1 MKSVNYTPEMEQ
13 AIKAASPLD
22 IAKAKDL
29 AEKLGRKPRSIIA
42 KAISMGLPY
51 NAAKPTRKDGSPVV
65 RKAELVSA
73 IEKSLSSGTGSL
85 VASLSGSV
93 NLPPLSL
100 TSLTWCGLTMYLWN
114 AFYTRNTLYI
124 VSNVIGL
131 ILNSIMIGLIL
142 L

>member
-13 AIKAASPLD
+13 AITEASPLD

-85 VASLSGSV
+85 VGLEKATRSALDSL
-93 NLPPLSL
+93 LSEI
-100 TSLTWCGLTMYLWN
+100 
-114 AFYTRNTLYI
+114 A
-124 VSNVIGL
+124 
-131 ILNSIMIGLIL
+131 
-142 L
+142 

>member
-13 AIKAASPLD
+13 AITEASPLD

-51 NAAKPTRKDGSPVV
+51 NAAKPARKDGTPIV

-73 IEKSLSSGTGSL
+73 IEESLSSGNGSL
-85 VASLSGSV
+85 VGLEKATRSALDMLLSEI
-93 NLPPLSL
+93 
-100 TSLTWCGLTMYLWN
+100 
-114 AFYTRNTLYI
+114 A
-124 VSNVIGL
+124 
-131 ILNSIMIGLIL
+131 
-142 L
+142 